1 MADPTLTPP
10 QRGLQFG
17 FGFHRLR
24 AVRSAA
30 GSLERA
36 EPAQARAALASSV
49 AGGFGRSTLHS
60 ARLAA
65 QWELWHG
72 SRGGGISE
80 GAAAFSTRG
89 AGGAAGRAG
98 CWLFCSE
105 SVGFSERGGWAV
117 MVG

>member
-10 QRGLQFG
+10 RRGLQFG

-49 AGGFGRSTLHS
+49 TSGFGRSALHS

-65 QWELWHG
+65 QRALWHG

-80 GAAAFSTRG
+80 GSAGVSTRV
-89 AGGAAGRAG
+89 ARGAAGASRCGLLWSEAGGLYGRAWIAG
-98 CWLFCSE
+98 
-105 SVGFSERGGWAV
+105 
-117 MVG
+117 